1 MTEAASPS
9 GPPPPETIGLMVET
23 APGPGVLHELTGVMA
38 RHHADITLV
47 EILESGPAKSRIY
60 FETTVPSSAETLEKD
75 LAALPIARRVTVVK
89 TFQRIY
95 GKRIIIVG
103 GGAQVQ
109 VLVPSGRLPDILA
122 ALAADGTLDV
132 VPVPGSGS

>member
-1 MTEAASPS
+1 MTDAESPA
-9 GPPPPETIGLMVET
+9 GIAPAETIGLMVET

-38 RHHADITLV
+38 RHRADITLV
-47 EILESGPAKSRIY
+47 EILESGPAASRIY

-103 GGAQVQ
+103 GGA
-109 VLVPSGRLPDILA
+109 RW
-122 ALAADGTLDV
+122 
-132 VPVPGSGS
+132 